1 MDESSG
7 DVSELEERGV
17 EGWREVV
24 LLQEGYEFEGQLEAG
39 ADGAERVERQTD
51 RSGSGF
57 GEGRDR
63 SRGRTDL
70 TSTSVSRVLAA
81 VSARDMLG
89 RLEILTEQEKGV
101 RSERV
106 SLAAEGRGMDKI
118 DDRDVGVWKF
128 GVDRSVENCTQLH
141 FPCTLS

>member
-1 MDESSG
+1 M
-7 DVSELEERGV
+7 
-17 EGWREVV
+17 
-24 LLQEGYEFEGQLEAG
+24 
-39 ADGAERVERQTD
+39 
-51 RSGSGF
+51 
-57 GEGRDR
+57 
-63 SRGRTDL
+63 